1 MDAMIA
7 FALETWPLKVCGK
20 EAVFGGSRGNPF
32 QVLTLIDT
40 GKERVLFGVHPCD
53 ARTFQG
59 YPGL

>member
-32 QVLTLIDT
+32 QVLL
-40 GKERVLFGVHPCD
+40 L
-53 ARTFQG
+53 
-59 YPGL
+59 